1 MVGLPRGRPRIGLL
15 ESNSTKRERMAIP
28 SKPVQLAKFRWSLA
42 DLNVPSPGIT
52 KPFTLRTAGDQ
63 EIEDALRVLEASYDL
78 DPEWSG
84 CDKYVEQTVIPGA
97 KRALAGD
104 GLCLFVLHGNRVIGA
119 SVYNPEP
126 GEEDVHLV
134 SGACVLIE
142 YRSRGIGGSLLGATL
157 EALKSCG
164 LTEAIGRTRPN
175 SPSAKFLCR
184 KFGGQPVVAPRPKT
198 PPDVAEDAV
207 AA

>member
-1 MVGLPRGRPRIGLL
+1 MVGLARRKTRFGLL
-15 ESNSTKRERMAIP
+15 ITEKIAMPIP
-28 SKPVQLAKFRWSLA
+28 SKPVQLAEFRWNLTSLPTPIA
-42 DLNVPSPGIT
+42 EIA

-63 EIEDALRVLEASYDL
+63 ETEDALRVLEASYDL

-97 KRALAGD
+97 KRALAGQ
-104 GLCLFVLHGNRVIGA
+104 GECLFVLHGNRVIAA

-126 GEEDVHLV
+126 GEGDVHLV
-134 SGACVLIE
+134 SGPCVLIE

-157 EALKSCG
+157 EALRARG
-164 LTEAIGRTRPN
+164 LSEAIGRTRPN
-175 SPSAKFLCR
+175 GPSAKFLCS
-184 KFGGQPVVAPRPKT
+184 KFGGQPAAKSEAAAP
-198 PPDVAEDAV
+198 AAISEEAV

>member
-1 MVGLPRGRPRIGLL
+1 MVGLARGRSRFGLL
-15 ESNSTKRERMAIP
+15 ETNSTKSERMPIP
-28 SKPVQLAKFRWSLA
+28 SKPVQLAEFRWNLA
-42 DLNVPSPGIT
+42 DLTIPSSGIT

-63 EIEDALRVLEASYDL
+63 EMEDALRVLEASYDL

-104 GLCLFVLHGNRVIGA
+104 GQCLFVLHGNRVIGA

-126 GEEDVHLV
+126 GEGDVHLV
-134 SGACVLIE
+134 SGVCVLIE
-142 YRSRGIGGSLLGATL
+142 YRSRGIGGGLLGATL

-164 LTEAIGRTRPN
+164 LTQAVGRTRPN

-184 KFGGQPVVAPRPKT
+184 KFGGQPVAPPRPKT

>member
-1 MVGLPRGRPRIGLL
+1 MP
-15 ESNSTKRERMAIP
+15 IP
-28 SKPVQLAKFRWSLA
+28 SKPVQLAEFRWNLA
-42 DLNVPSPGIT
+42 ALTPPVAGIT

-84 CDKYVEQTVIPGA
+84 CDKYVEQTVITGA
-97 KRALAGD
+97 KRALAGR
-104 GLCLFVLHGNRVIGA
+104 GECLFVLHGNRVIGA

-126 GEEDVHLV
+126 GDGDVHLV
-134 SGACVLIE
+134 SGPCVLIE
-142 YRSRGIGGSLLGATL
+142 YRSRGIGGALLGATL
-157 EALKSCG
+157 EALRDCG
-164 LTEAIGRTRPN
+164 LTEAVGRTRPN

-184 KFGGQPVVAPRPKT
+184 KFGGQPVAAPRPPASQDT
-198 PPDVAEDAV
+198 SEAAV